1 MAFRGN
7 VILMIYL
14 LYNIF
19 FTFFLIFA
27 APYFLFRALIDGR
40 FRRGLIQRIG
50 FLPTLSLKKPI
61 WVHAASVGEVFCSV
75 PLLQRIK
82 REFPQRPIVLT
93 TMTRTGNE
101 RAKMIPEANLV
112 FFLPIDHP
120 LAIRRAFRKIDPN
133 LLLIAETELWPNLL
147 RSCGKKG
154 IPIVLFNGRISEK
167 SFRRYRFFRFF
178 FENYLKYISLFLM
191 QTEEDRSRII
201 EIGAATDKTRVVGNL
216 KFDQPFPSFTPL
228 ETPAIN
234 GGDDINKTSRRV
246 ESTTIPPVVG
256 SFRHRKGG
264 VKTPSFLTGFTQ
276 EASAEMA
283 KSLHL
288 RGKET
293 LLIAGSTHSGE
304 EEILLSLFK
313 NLRKTGPHLILILA
327 PRHLERLE
335 EVERILKKESI
346 SWTRKTSLSMDQD
359 RSSGERKELP
369 EVILLDT
376 MGELMNLYS
385 LGTLVF
391 IGGSLVPV
399 GGQNPLEPL
408 FFKKCVLFGPHMFH
422 FLEISRHLIEAG
434 GAIQVGGKEDLA
446 FHLKRLLSDE
456 RARKEIG
463 EKGYQFLQKHRGATE
478 RMFEEIRPY
487 LK

>member
-7 VILMIYL
+7 VVLMIYL
-14 LYNIF
+14 LYNIL
-19 FTFFLIFA
+19 FTFFLILA

-40 FRRGLIQRIG
+40 FRREWVQRMG

-61 WVHAASVGEVFCSV
+61 WVHAASVGEVFCSI
-75 PLLQRIK
+75 PLIKRIK
-82 REFPQRPIVLT
+82 KNFPQSEIVLT
-93 TMTRTGNE
+93 TMTRTGHE
-101 RAKMIPEANLV
+101 TARAQIPEANAVLL
-112 FFLPIDHP
+112 FPIDHP
-120 LAIRRAFRKIDPN
+120 LSIRRTIAKIQPS

-154 IPIVLFNGRISEK
+154 IPIILFNGRISEK
-167 SFRRYRFFRFF
+167 SFRRYLLFKFF
-178 FENYLKYISLFLM
+178 FQDCLKYISLFLM
-191 QTEEDRSRII
+191 QTEEDRNRMI
-201 EIGAATDKTRVVGNL
+201 EIGASIDKTRVVGNL
-216 KFDQPFPSFTPL
+216 KFDQPFPSITPL

-234 GGDDINKTSRRV
+234 GGDDINKTS
-246 ESTTIPPVVG
+246 IP
-256 SFRHRKGG
+256 HRKGG
-264 VKTPSFLTGFTQ
+264 VKAPSFLTGLTQ

-313 NLRKTGPHLILILA
+313 DLREMDPHLILVLA

-335 EVERILKKESI
+335 EIERVLKKESMA
-346 SWTRKTSLSMDQD
+346 WTRKTLLPMDPD
-359 RSSGERKELP
+359 RSTGEEKKFP
-369 EVILLDT
+369 QVILLDT

-391 IGGSLVPV
+391 IGGTLVPV
-399 GGQNPLEPL
+399 GGHNPIEPL

-422 FLEISRHLIEAG
+422 FLEISRQLAEAG
-434 GAIQVGGKEDLA
+434 GAIQVEGKEDLS

-456 RARKEIG
+456 RARKEVG

-478 RMFEEIRPY
+478 RMMEEIRPY
-487 LK
+487 LREITG